1 MTRRPVPSGS
11 VHSSFLVPASAQ
23 QSSLE
28 KGSKVK
34 PLGNPMSVLIRILLF
49 SPSNDD
55 VSILGASLFQSVQY
69 KLPRIG
75 STAMARGFT
84 RSVWKRTLRSEPSS
98 RALSILS
105 MTLSVQY
112 IVLRMWSMASP
123 SGLIRPEFTIV
134 SGSAPSSR
142 LARLIVRPATS
153 VQYTILSRQS

>member
-34 PLGNPMSVLIRILLF
+34 PLGSPMSLFTRIFLF
-49 SPSNDD
+49 SPSKEDI
-55 VSILGASLFQSVQY
+55 SILGASRFQSVQY

-84 RSVWKRTLRSEPSS
+84 RSVWKRALRSEPS
-98 RALSILS
+98 RLALSILS
-105 MTLSVQY
+105 RPLSVQY
-112 IVLRMWSMASP
+112 IVLRKWSMASP
-123 SGLIRPEFTIV
+123 SGLIRPEVMIV
-134 SGSAPSSR
+134 SGSAPGSR

>member
-1 MTRRPVPSGS
+1 MTCRPIPSGC
-11 VHSSFLVPASAQ
+11 VHSSFFVPASAQ

-34 PLGNPMSVLIRILLF
+34 PLGSPMSVFTRILLF
-49 SPSNDD
+49 CPSKDD
-55 VSILGASLFQSVQY
+55 VSILGASRFQSVQY
-69 KLPRIG
+69 KFPRIG
-75 STAMARGFT
+75 STAIARGFT

-98 RALSILS
+98 LALSILS
-105 MTLSVQY
+105 RPLSVQY
-112 IVLRMWSMASP
+112 IVLRKWSMASP
-123 SGLIRPEFTIV
+123 SGLIRPELMII